1 MIRSLRFAF
10 AVLLCGASLSHA
22 ALGASPA
29 TSSEPVAGS
38 TAAIDSQEDTLYAQ
52 GSKAMDEQRWNDA
65 VTAFDQLAAAKG
77 KRADAGLYW
86 KAYSLNKLG
95 RKEEAGAV
103 CGQLRGQYESSTWNK
118 ECRVLQARQ
127 AYDDDRITRVISVNT
142 NHDKAELANLHV
154 NLGDLQSWSSFPEFR
169 MGGKARPATDDD
181 IKILALNSLMRQ
193 DPAKA
198 LPLLRTL
205 VHSDKPVTVRKQAL
219 FVLSRS
225 KDPQAVAIL
234 TELAT
239 GKSEPDLQREAI
251 QILALNRGKEAG
263 PMLVEIYRNSTD
275 AGVKRAALSGLYM
288 AHDAQ
293 RLVELARNE
302 KDLNQKR
309 DIVEQL
315 ATMKDQAATDYML
328 ELLK

>member
-1 MIRSLRFAF
+1 MNRTLRIGLLL
-10 AVLLCGASLSHA
+10 LLCGATLSQA
-22 ALGASPA
+22 ALGAKV
-29 TSSEPVAGS
+29 SELKT
-38 TAAIDSQEDTLYAQ
+38 TAAPEVLNGDPQEDRLYAQ
-52 GSKAMDEQRWNDA
+52 GTKAMDEQRWNDA
-65 VTAFDQLAAAKG
+65 VTAFDKLATAKG

-95 RKEEAGAV
+95 RKDDAGAV
-103 CGQLRGQYESSTWNK
+103 CGHLRSAYESSTWNK
-118 ECRVLQARQ
+118 ECIVLQARE
-127 AYDDDRITRVISVNT
+127 AYGDGAIRFAFAKNELDAQR
-142 NHDKAELANLHV
+142 AELHV
-154 NLGDLQSWSSFPEFR
+154 ELGDLQTWSSFPEFR
-169 MGGKARPATDDD
+169 YGGKARPATDDD

-205 VHSDKPVTVRKQAL
+205 VHSDKPIAVRKQAL

-225 KDPQAVAIL
+225 KDPQAFTILKEVA
-234 TELAT
+234 TTKGDA
-239 GKSEPDLQREAI
+239 DLQREAI

-263 PMLVEIYRNSTD
+263 PTLLEIYRGSSD
-275 AGVKRAALSGLYM
+275 PGVKRAALSGLYM
-288 AHDAQ
+288 AHDAP
-293 RLVELARNE
+293 RLVELARAE

-309 DIVEQL
+309 DIVAQL